1 MKEQYNDGFF
11 NISGSHGFLPSHNYD
26 LDLPTKFKPLIELC
40 DALPILKKENRFGI
54 LHYPNLICE
63 KVKDLPN
70 LISQVNEINQLTD
83 NSLRMYYLQMLFRYY
98 SFLTSSY
105 CLEPTYNSY
114 IKNKSYAKA
123 RNIIPQNI
131 AEPYYKVSELL
142 DCFPWLEYHYSY
154 GLGNFKILNHKE
166 DFNYELEDIQVKSL
180 FCGDLDEINFIKV
193 HILINLYTPQL
204 IDNLFNVLNQV
215 KEKNAY
221 QTIQSLQN
229 MYHCVQK
236 INEKRKLM
244 WKNSNCD
251 RYGSYRLFL
260 MGQEGNDKIFDDGLL
275 YENVNEPRLKFRG
288 ETGAQDDII
297 PTLDIFT
304 GIIKYY
310 PDNILTKYLEN
321 LRNYR
326 PNIIIEF
333 LNDLEK
339 DSVNLKEEI
348 FNVCNLKG
356 LIYYLAIIN
365 EIYLFRNGHWQF
377 VQTYIMKNTNYNV
390 ATGGTPLN
398 MWLPNQ
404 IDSCL
409 KCMDDIFT
417 QFDESKLVDNDLEE
431 KDIQL
436 LSKMKIEQN
445 RKKRLLESQL
455 NELKKQS
462 SNLQN
467 VINLNKELNENP
479 N

>member
-1 MKEQYNDGFF
+1 M
-11 NISGSHGFLPSHNYD
+11 
-26 LDLPTKFKPLIELC
+26 
-40 DALPILKKENRFGI
+40 
-54 LHYPNLICE
+54 
-63 KVKDLPN
+63 
-70 LISQVNEINQLTD
+70 
-83 NSLRMYYLQMLFRYY
+83 
-98 SFLTSSY
+98 
-105 CLEPTYNSY
+105 
-114 IKNKSYAKA
+114 
-123 RNIIPQNI
+123 
-131 AEPYYKVSELL
+131 
-142 DCFPWLEYHYSY
+142 
-154 GLGNFKILNHKE
+154 
-166 DFNYELEDIQVKSL
+166 
-180 FCGDLDEINFIKV
+180 
-193 HILINLYTPQL
+193 
-204 IDNLFNVLNQV
+204 
-215 KEKNAY
+215 
-221 QTIQSLQN
+221 
-229 MYHCVQK
+229 
-236 INEKRKLM
+236 
-244 WKNSNCD
+244 
-251 RYGSYRLFL
+251 
-260 MGQEGNDKIFDDGLL
+260 
-275 YENVNEPRLKFRG
+275 
-288 ETGAQDDII
+288 
-297 PTLDIFT
+297 
-304 GIIKYY
+304 
-310 PDNILTKYLEN
+310 
-321 LRNYR
+321 
-326 PNIIIEF
+326 
-333 LNDLEK
+333 
-339 DSVNLKEEI
+339 KEEI